1 MQALEKIANST
12 NWISLVLVLLLG
24 MIAVLKTIDS
34 EKLKGYV
41 FALFNK
47 GFIED
52 EVEGDTSFFSPFYG
66 LLFLFSTLVLAL
78 VISLI
83 TAPNK
88 IGLAVSFPAFTVNY
102 SIVFSYFVIKSLLE
116 VALSSLFLVKKQLR
130 FYIVS
135 KFGYLYCI
143 SFVLLICFVVCQF
156 GPLNVSGLLC
166 ITLLLFFIRFLFH
179 VKNNKNLIFSELF
192 YFILYL
198 CAFEIAPL
206 LTLFKL
212 ML

>member
-12 NWISLVLVLLLG
+12 NWVSLVLVLLLG
-24 MIAVLKTIDS
+24 MIAVLKIIDA

-52 EVEGDTSFFSPFYG
+52 EVEGDTSFFSPFYSV
-66 LLFLFSTLVLAL
+66 LFLFSTLVFAL

-83 TAPNK
+83 TAQNK
-88 IGLAVSFPAFTVNY
+88 VGLEVSFSSFMITFGL
-102 SIVFSYFVIKSLLE
+102 VFSYLVIKSFIE
-116 VALSSLFLVKKQLR
+116 IVFSSLFLIKKQLR

-135 KFGYLYCI
+135 KFSYLYCI
-143 SFVLLICFVVCQF
+143 SFFLLICFVVCQF
-156 GPLNVSGLLC
+156 GPLNVSALVY
-166 ITLLLFFIRFLFH
+166 ITLILFFVRFIFH
-179 VKNNKNLIFSELF
+179 GVNNKNLIFSELF

>member
-1 MQALEKIANST
+1 MQALEKIANNT

-41 FALFNK
+41 FAIFNK

-52 EVEGDTSFFSPFYG
+52 EVEGDTSFFSPFYS
-66 LLFLFSTLVLAL
+66 LLFLFSALVLAL

-83 TAPNK
+83 AAPNK
-88 IGLAVSFPAFTVNY
+88 TGLPVSFSTFTVTF

-116 VALSSLFLVKKQLR
+116 VALSSLFLIKKQLR

>member
-52 EVEGDTSFFSPFYG
+52 EVEGDTSFFSPFYS

-116 VALSSLFLVKKQLR
+116 V
-130 FYIVS
+130 
-135 KFGYLYCI
+135 
-143 SFVLLICFVVCQF
+143 
-156 GPLNVSGLLC
+156 LC
-166 ITLLLFFIRFLFH
+166 RVFF
-179 VKNNKNLIFSELF
+179 
-192 YFILYL
+192 
-198 CAFEIAPL
+198 
-206 LTLFKL
+206 
-212 ML
+212 

>member
-52 EVEGDTSFFSPFYG
+52 EVEGDTSFFSPFYS

-88 IGLAVSFPAFTVNY
+88 IGLAVSFPNFTVTF

>member
-41 FALFNK
+41 FALFNN

-52 EVEGDTSFFSPFYG
+52 EVEGDTSFFSPFYS

-88 IGLAVSFPAFTVNY
+88 IGLAVSFPAFTVNF

-156 GPLNVSGLLC
+156 GPLNVFGLLC